1 MSTIWYFYVAV
12 LCDEWFGAG
21 ITRICLGKFPSP
33 QIGLNTG
40 DQQQSSEPKSTKKND
55 IDVVACFSSYL
66 FIVFLL
72 LVPTSLQCFTQRC
85 APNRVKRHIHSVE
98 DHESAR
104 HHGGLSLW
112 PILGCVGCLEDDI
125 MAADGWMVC
134 WKNCLQK
141 CGQKEA
147 IKCKYIFI
155 YNIYIL

>member
-85 APNRVKRHIHSVE
+85 APNRVKRQYSQRWGPRICKASWRTFTLAHPGMRRLLGR
-98 DHESAR
+98 R
-104 HHGGLSLW
+104 HHGCWWMDGLL
-112 PILGCVGCLEDDI
+112 
-125 MAADGWMVC
+125 
-134 WKNCLQK
+134 
-141 CGQKEA
+141 KELFA
-147 IKCKYIFI
+147 EMRPKRSYKV
-155 YNIYIL
+155 